1 MEKKKRIKYLDLC
14 KGLGILMVT
23 WGHIT
28 NIGNPV
34 DTWTSSFKMSI
45 FFIAAGYLICYADS
59 FRNLTLKK
67 YALKLLKSLGVP
79 YVTFSI
85 ASILVRYLSMVM
97 KHSVDMAAI
106 KSYIF
111 ATVTLRGA
119 FALWFLPVLLFAEI
133 FFFCIIKYLPKWAR
147 IFVILLPPLAAVK
160 ISELIVQLKTGLSPI
175 MFERISFV
183 LLPIGKV
190 IVALWFLYI
199 GYLGCKLLMKI
210 QGKYI
215 LFAIGIVFTVSNLV
229 VSQWNLRVDLNNMA
243 LGEKPILFF
252 LCGILGSFGAL
263 LVFQC
268 LEDYLNFTLLDY
280 FGKNSLILM
289 STQRPFYIISI
300 GTAGWKVISGM
311 PGVLAMRYYIDCL
324 GIMAIVLMLEYF
336 VITFINEKGRFMLG
350 KF

>member
-1 MEKKKRIKYLDLC
+1 MEKKKRIKYIDLC

-59 FRNLTLKK
+59 FRNLTLKI
-67 YALKLLKSLGVP
+67 YGLKLLKSLGVP
-79 YVTFSI
+79 YVVFSI
-85 ASILVRYLSMVM
+85 ASIGFRCLSMIM
-97 KHSVDMAAI
+97 KHSLDMASI

-111 ATVTLRGA
+111 ATVTLRGV

-133 FFFCIIKYLPKWAR
+133 LFFCIIKYFPKWTR
-147 IFVILLPPLAAVK
+147 VLVILIPPVAAVK
-160 ISELIVQLKTGLSPI
+160 MAYLIVQLKETLSPI

-183 LLPIGKV
+183 LLPVGKV
-190 IVALWFLYI
+190 VVALWFLYI
-199 GYLGCKLLMKI
+199 GYLGCKILTSI
-210 QGKYI
+210 RSEYT
-215 LFAIGIVFTVSNLV
+215 LFAIGVLFTAVNLI

-243 LGEKPILFF
+243 LGEKPVYFF

-263 LVFQC
+263 LIFQF
-268 LEDYLNFTLLDY
+268 LERYMKFTMLNY

-289 STQRPFYIISI
+289 STQRPFYLISI
-300 GTAGWKVISGM
+300 GTAGWRVISGA
-311 PGVLAMRYYIDCL
+311 PGVLSMRYYVDCL
-324 GIMAIVLMLEYF
+324 GAMAIVLMLEYF
-336 VITFINEKGRFMLG
+336 VITFINEKAKFSLGRF
-350 KF
+350 